1 MATQTTGG
9 GSTTSFTKT
18 PQAGDD
24 CFDGYGEDVL
34 GIVFLDVMQNDLGGK
49 AKILW
54 ALDDGQ
60 NDSGL
65 MSGYEAADLLAQDLA
80 RMESCSTDTSENGAR
95 IWITTDGKVGY
106 DAGTLSAGF
115 RSELNS
121 LAVGEVGY
129 DSFIYSIRLA
139 NGTLSWARAYIQ
151 FTGTNDAPTVSA
163 SENGAVVEDADDP
176 TLSDTG
182 TITFDDVDL
191 TDTHSIDPVTASAS
205 NTLGG
210 TLIASITDSATGAGS
225 GTVTWTYEVANS
237 ATQYL
242 GAGQTATESFTV
254 RIRDNNGG
262 FVDQLITVTVTGT
275 NDNPTISTA
284 VDSGTVAEDGI
295 TAASGT
301 IDFSDIDLVDIHTL
315 DVDPGDTGYLG
326 TFTADV
332 NDPSTGDGSGQ
343 VTWNFTVDN
352 ADLQHLPKDAV
363 VTQTYTVI
371 IDDGKGGTV
380 SQLVTITVTGVN
392 DAPVAVDDTGA
403 GNEDSLISGSVA
415 GNDTDVDDGAARTFS
430 ANNNPAGFSMSAD
443 GSWSLDATN
452 AAYQHLAAGAT
463 TDVVVNY
470 TVDDGLGGTD
480 TGQLT
485 ITVTGV
491 NDAAAIGGT
500 DSGEVTEDGILL
512 ASGILTVDDV
522 DGADTFV
529 AQTVTNAYGT
539 FTLEEDGDWTF

>member
-24 CFDGYGEDVL
+24 CFDGYGEDFL

-262 FVDQLITVTVTGT
+262 YVDQEITVTIIGT
-275 NDNPTISTA
+275 NDNATIS
-284 VDSGTVAEDGI
+284 
-295 TAASGT
+295 AASGGDYDVVEAGGAANGT
-301 IDFSDIDLVDIHTL
+301 AGDPNASGDLQIV
-315 DVDPGDTGYLG
+315 DVDAGEAKFQMPASLEGTYG
-326 TFTADV
+326 TFTFDADNGAWTYALDNTRAATQALNAGDPVTDTLTVSSFDGTDDFDIVV
-332 NDPSTGDGSGQ
+332 NITGA
-343 VTWNFTVDN
+343 NDN
-352 ADLQHLPKDAV
+352 A
-363 VTQTYTVI
+363 
-371 IDDGKGGTV
+371 
-380 SQLVTITVTGVN
+380 TI
-392 DAPVAVDDTGA
+392 GA
-403 GNEDSLISGSVA
+403 I
-415 GNDTDVDDGAARTFS
+415 
-430 ANNNPAGFSMSAD
+430 
-443 GSWSLDATN
+443 
-452 AAYQHLAAGAT
+452 
-463 TDVVVNY
+463 
-470 TVDDGLGGTD
+470 
-480 TGQLT
+480 
-485 ITVTGV
+485 
-491 NDAAAIGGT
+491 

-539 FTLEEDGDWTF
+539 FTL